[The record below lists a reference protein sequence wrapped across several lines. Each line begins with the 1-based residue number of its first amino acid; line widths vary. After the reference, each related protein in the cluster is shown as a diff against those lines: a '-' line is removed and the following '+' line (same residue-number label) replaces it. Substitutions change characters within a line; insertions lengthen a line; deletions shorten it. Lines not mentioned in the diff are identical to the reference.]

1 MLDIA
6 KKPTASASKKSAQA
20 NKLEDFRAFLVSE
33 GHRVTHQRMAI
44 FEACLTQ
51 SGHFTAEDLL
61 DKARRIDRSI
71 SRATV
76 YRSMPIMI
84 ESGFIREVDVGRDF
98 KYYSVH
104 RPKAPFQ
111 AQVVCLDCDNI
122 FEVDAPFMEWYGKT
136 VSERLELE
144 VESQR
149 LQVTAHCHVLREKG
163 ICTRGGRTVRAKV
176 NLQQQEEALA
186 VGR

>member
-1 MLDIA
+1 MLDTTNEA
-6 KKPTASASKKSAQA
+6 TQTVENVSPQAQ
-20 NKLEDFRAFLVSE
+20 KLEDFRAFLASE
-33 GHRVTHQRMAI
+33 GHRVTHQRLAI
-44 FEACLTQ
+44 FEACLSQ

-61 DKARRIDRSI
+61 DVARKIDRSI

-84 ESGFIREVDVGRDF
+84 DSGFIREVDVGRDF

-111 AQVVCLDCDNI
+111 AQVVCLDCDKI

-136 VSERLELE
+136 VSERLQLE

-149 LQVTAHCHVLREKG
+149 LQVTARCQVLRNKG
-163 ICTRGGRTVRAKV
+163 ICERGDRVVRRSEVDAG
-176 NLQQQEEALA
+176 NAMSMS
-186 VGR
+186 R